1 METRIF
7 EYKDKLYSIGDYIE
21 IDEKSWFYSSPKKY
35 KIDFIGCDSSALVS
49 DGNTKKTI
57 IGKVNIYV

>member
-7 EYKDKLYSIGDYIE
+7 EFKDKLYSIGDYIE
-21 IDEKSWFYSSPKKY
+21 VEENTWFFSSPKKY
-35 KIDFIGCDSSALVS
+35 KIDFIGCDSSALIS

-57 IGKVNIYV
+57 IGKVSVNI